1 MPFLKTSMLKYH
13 STVQK
18 DLILHFISTNKVSYL
33 NPCFLSFIFPA
44 TGIEKTRN
52 ASCTSVTP
60 PITTDTSTIPNSS
73 IVNPN
78 PTFPDLSQTSVMANG
93 SCAAESTAAYP
104 TYHPDNQYANY
115 GPTSCYFRSNT
126 RPTPYSRDVS
136 YMRDSRYCTNGL
148 GSYMG
153 RSNPQFGYDPS
164 SMMGTIT
171 DPRRNYN
178 MV

>member
-1 MPFLKTSMLKYH
+1 MDKSRN
-13 STVQK
+13 
-18 DLILHFISTNKVSYL
+18 ISCN
-33 NPCFLSFIFPA
+33 
-44 TGIEKTRN
+44 
-52 ASCTSVTP
+52 SVTP
-60 PITTDTSTIPNSS
+60 PITSDPSAMPNST

-78 PTFPDLSQTSVMANG
+78 ATFPDLTQTSTGMTNG
-93 SCAAESTAAYP
+93 SCAAETTGAYP

-148 GSYMG
+148 GYMS
-153 RSNPQFGYDPS
+153 RTNPQFGYDPS
-164 SMMGTIT
+164 STAMMTGI